1 MRFKTKVK
9 IFRGKLNA
17 APLLDVIFL
26 LLIFFLI
33 STSYD
38 FQPGLEVNLPQMDAP
53 LVAGDKLIVVIASKG
68 VDQEDQI
75 PLVFFNNEQVEWA
88 DLEV

>member
-26 LLIFFLI
+26 LLILSLI
-33 STSYD
+33 STSYE
-38 FQPGLEVNLPQMDAP
+38 FQPGLEVNLPKMDALCEFP
-53 LVAGDKLIVVIASKG
+53 DIAIGS
-68 VDQEDQI
+68 E
-75 PLVFFNNEQVEWA
+75 A
-88 DLEV
+88 Y